1 MNIDRFLNYIVYST
15 FCPADINPIR
25 WAAML
30 TWATKRGY
38 LPRLVD
44 R

>member
-1 MNIDRFLNYIVYST
+1 MNIDRFLNYIAYST
-15 FCPADINPIR
+15 VCPTDINPIR

-30 TWATKRGY
+30 TWATKQGY